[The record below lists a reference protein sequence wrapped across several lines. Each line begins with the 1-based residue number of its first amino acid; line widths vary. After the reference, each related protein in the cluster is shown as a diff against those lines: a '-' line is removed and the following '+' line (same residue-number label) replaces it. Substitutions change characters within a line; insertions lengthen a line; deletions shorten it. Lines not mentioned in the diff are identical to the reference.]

1 MSVLTNADKIKYQK
15 LLKAMHEMIRAVVP
29 PQHNKHEKFVA
40 AVEDI
45 DDIIHD
51 REEPVT

>member
-1 MSVLTNADKIKYQK
+1 MSQLTNADKEKYQK
-15 LLKAMHEMIRAVVP
+15 LLKAMHSMIRVVVP
-29 PQHNKHEKFVA
+29 AQHNRHEKFLQ

-51 REEPVT
+51 REEPVI

>member
-1 MSVLTNADKIKYQK
+1 MSQLTNADKEKYQK
-15 LLKAMHEMIRAVVP
+15 LLKAMHNMIRVVVP
-29 PQHNKHEKFVA
+29 AQHNRHEKFLA
-40 AVEDI
+40 AVDDI